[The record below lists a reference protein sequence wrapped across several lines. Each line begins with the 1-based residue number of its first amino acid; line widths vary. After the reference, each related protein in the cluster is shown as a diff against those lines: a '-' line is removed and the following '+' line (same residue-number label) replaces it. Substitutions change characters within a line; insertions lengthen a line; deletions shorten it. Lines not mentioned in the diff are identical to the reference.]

1 MSRRGFG
8 SEGEHLV
15 RDYLTGRGYQV
26 LDMNYRRGPGEID
39 VVARQGDTVVFIE
52 VKRRA
57 DGRFGRPAEAVTPQK
72 RGRIV
77 RTALLYLQERRCD
90 DAPARFDVIE
100 LTPGRI
106 NHIEGAFDAS
116 DIFF

>member
-8 SEGEHLV
+8 SEGERLV
-15 RDYLTGRGYQV
+15 RDYLTGRGYKV

-39 VVARQGDTVVFIE
+39 VIARQGGTLVFVE
-52 VKRRA
+52 VKRRT
-57 DGRFGRPAEAVTPQK
+57 DDRYGRPAEAVTPQK
-72 RGRIV
+72 RERIV
-77 RTALLYLQERRCD
+77 RTALLYMQEKQCD
-90 DAPARFDVIE
+90 DAPARFDIVE
-100 LTPGRI
+100 LTPGEI

>member
-15 RDYLTGRGYQV
+15 RDYLTGQGYSV

-39 VVARQGDTVVFIE
+39 VIARQGDTVVFIE

-77 RTALLYLQERRCD
+77 RTAALYLQEKRLGDVC
-90 DAPARFDVIE
+90 ARFDIVE

-116 DIFF
+116 DIL

>member
-52 VKRRA
+52 VKRRT
-57 DGRFGRPAEAVTPQK
+57 DDRFGRPAEAVTPQK

-77 RTALLYLQERRCD
+77 RTALLYLQDRRCG
-90 DAPARFDVIE
+90 DAPVRFDVVE

-116 DIFF
+116 DIL